1 MSKKIVIIGGVAGG
15 ASAAARLRR
24 MDEHAE
30 IILFERGEF
39 ISFANCGLPYF
50 IGGTIED
57 REDLLVLTAKD
68 MSDKFN
74 FDVRPFNEVTSIDRQ
89 RKTITV
95 SNLQT
100 GTVYNEDYD
109 YVILSPGAS
118 PLRPPIPGI
127 DDAHNVY
134 TLRNIP
140 DTDQI
145 KHQVDTL
152 QPKNAVVIGG
162 GFIGVEMAENLVNRG
177 IHVTLVEMLDQ
188 IMAPMD
194 YEIASVLHNHLREK
208 GVNLILSDGVKA
220 FQKNGSEIL
229 LSSGKVLS
237 SDITMLSIG
246 VKPENQLAKEAGLAL
261 GERGGI
267 RVNQHLQTSDPQIYA
282 VGDAIEVTDYIN
294 GMPTMIPLAGPA
306 NKQARIA
313 ADNICGRTSTYPGT
327 MGTAVVKVFDMTA
340 ASTGNNEKRLRQLG
354 LPYRALHIHPGSHA
368 GYYPGANSIT
378 MKLLFDPENGRI
390 LGAQAVGWTGV
401 EKRIDVIA
409 TAIKGKLTV
418 YDLQELELSYAPP
431 YSSAKDPVNMLGYAA
446 TNMME
451 SLTDTFQWH
460 EVSDL
465 VKQKALIIDVRDQDE
480 HDAGSIE
487 SSRLIPLTQLRD
499 RLEDIPKTQP
509 IYVYCQVGIRGY
521 LATRILKQNGYPQVK
536 NLDGGYRTYME
547 VFRPSDRNQ
556 FKTQVSESGIA
567 KMMMQDPS

>member
-1 MSKKIVIIGGVAGG
+1 MNKKIVIIGGVAGG

-50 IGGTIED
+50 IGGAIED
-57 REDLLVLTAKD
+57 RDDLLVLTAKN
-68 MSDKFN
+68 MSEKFN
-74 FDVRPFNEVTSIDRQ
+74 FDVRPFNEVTSINTEH
-89 RKTITV
+89 KTITV
-95 SNLQT
+95 KNLLN
-100 GTVYNEDYD
+100 GMVYDENYD

-127 DDAHNVY
+127 DEANNVY

-140 DTDQI
+140 DTDLI
-145 KHQVDTL
+145 KHQVDTSH
-152 QPKNAVVIGG
+152 PKNAVVIGG
-162 GFIGVEMAENLVNRG
+162 GFIGVEMAENLVERG
-177 IHVTLVEMLDQ
+177 IQVTLVEMLDQ
-188 IMAPMD
+188 IMAPLD
-194 YEIASVLHNHLREK
+194 YEMASILHNHLREK

-220 FQKNGSEIL
+220 FQKNGAEIL
-229 LSSGKVLS
+229 LNSGKIVS
-237 SDITMLSIG
+237 SDITMLAIG

-267 RVNQHLQTSDPQIYA
+267 KVNKYLQTSNPDIYA
-282 VGDAIEVTDYIN
+282 IGDAIEVTDYIN

-378 MKLLFDPENGRI
+378 MKLLFDPETGRI

-418 YDLQELELSYAPP
+418 FDLQELELSYAPP

-451 SLTDTFQWH
+451 LLTDSYQWH
-460 EVSDL
+460 EVNDL
-465 VKQKALIIDVRDQDE
+465 VNENAVIIDVRDEDE
-480 HDAGSIE
+480 HDTGRIDKSQ
-487 SSRLIPLTQLRD
+487 LIPLTQLRD
-499 RLEDIPKTQP
+499 RLGEIPKNQP

-521 LATRILKQNGYPQVK
+521 LATRILKQNGYSQVK
-536 NLDGGYRTYME
+536 NLDGGYRTFME
-547 VFRPSDRNQ
+547 VFRPSDRTQ
-556 FKTQVSESGIA
+556 FETQVNESGVA
-567 KMMMQDPS
+567 KVLI